1 MDEIMAKIK
10 KAGKIAVIALIIV
23 AILAVGVL
31 ALLIYAFF
39 GVLMPYYNVPNE
51 NKYVAEYDPATA
63 VVSQATY
70 DALTN
75 SKKAKKL
82 ELGVNEAGQVVFKHP
97 YKAFGRAKKEYKQVW
112 KYGDKELKMKHL
124 SRTFYIDYT
133 NDDVIAKIIE
143 ANPDL
148 SGDAK
153 IYDEILEI
161 YSHSYNKHR

>member
-75 SKKAKKL
+75 SKKQRNLSSAS
-82 ELGVNEAGQVVFKHP
+82 
-97 YKAFGRAKKEYKQVW
+97 
-112 KYGDKELKMKHL
+112 MKPARL
-124 SRTFYIDYT
+124 FSNTPTRPSAAQRKSTNRSGNTVTRNSR
-133 NDDVIAKIIE
+133 
-143 ANPDL
+143 
-148 SGDAK
+148 
-153 IYDEILEI
+153 
-161 YSHSYNKHR
+161 